1 MRYFGFCRFCGIF
14 LLVYIALHGKKNF
27 FCTLGITIIRMRKK
41 IFLVIFINAEKLAAH
56 PAQQK
61 LGSKFLGK
69 IYQVSYSLI
78 L

>member
-1 MRYFGFCRFCGIF
+1 
-14 LLVYIALHGKKNF
+14 
-27 FCTLGITIIRMRKK
+27 MRKK